1 MMKKTKLVMGLAVAA
16 FFLLILFPLWGWVFP
31 QPVEESLEEN
41 RAMTE
46 WSFSGSL
53 KDRIKTLENFLDD
66 HLAFRQTAISAVL
79 RANLDLGESPHAAV
93 LSGFD
98 GWLFYLE
105 GDEDFR
111 RTDGLDQE
119 MLLNLYTAQQQTADT
134 FAAAGVDY
142 RILVAPDKHTIYPR
156 YLPLSSRMGS
166 GVSVLD
172 QMMVPPGPEYTVRFV
187 DVRPALIRAAESGEL
202 QQYYKTDSHWTS
214 NGAFTAY
221 QVLMAELLPEHPT
234 LHVLT
239 ADDVYTHQVDTSGDL
254 AAMIG
259 QKGIREDHL
268 LLTEVRNPASRE
280 APELSDSVFTAF
292 VNESIPDAPR
302 ILLIHD
308 SFGPSLVSFLRESA
322 SVLYLMSNDSP
333 SFSTIGDLS
342 RFDIVIYEVVER
354 NRSWL
359 WSGIQETY
367 RGEDEEGSEEEEDYA
382 EDDDYEYEEE

>member
-1 MMKKTKLVMGLAVAA
+1 MMKKTTLVMGLAVAA

-119 MLLNLYTAQQQTADT
+119 MILNLYSAQQQTADT

>member
-31 QPVEESLEEN
+31 QPAEESLEEN

-119 MLLNLYTAQQQTADT
+119 MILNLYSAQQQTADT